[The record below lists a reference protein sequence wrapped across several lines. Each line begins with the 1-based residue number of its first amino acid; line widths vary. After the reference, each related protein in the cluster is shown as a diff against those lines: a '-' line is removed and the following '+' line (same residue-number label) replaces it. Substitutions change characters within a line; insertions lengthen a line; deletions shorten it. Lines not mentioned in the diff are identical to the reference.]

1 MAPPL
6 KPVPYLSE
14 SYLPLEMTR
23 SDLRDQEL
31 RRQLSSKSLD
41 SVRMAK
47 PFATQLLCESAEF
60 GQVIQLSMD
69 RTDIG
74 NRFAVLTIAPR
85 IGERALPLIRTAES
99 GAANIAYA
107 LKAIF
112 SLTLAK
118 EICSLPVPSH
128 RVIKNATRPMCHYS
142 KARL

>member
-1 MAPPL
+1 MPEVPKRNLPL
-6 KPVPYLSE
+6 IVAAQIEASTVNTKILT

-23 SDLRDQEL
+23 SDLREQWL

-41 SVRMAK
+41 S
-47 PFATQLLCESAEF
+47 
-60 GQVIQLSMD
+60 D
-69 RTDIG
+69 
-74 NRFAVLTIAPR
+74 RFAVLTIALR